1 MSTNKHKEK
10 SRQKTHSMLCKNSPL
25 GRLNFL
31 MLSAD
36 ADAKQ
41 FLKNKS
47 DKCFFSK
54 SMILQTIA
62 VLFRKNYIFICMRE
76 RERERGMHILCRML
90 CHCSHWLF
98 MVCESWHRFSCK
110 VITDKWKVENRK
122 QKNHPIINKKTKI
135 AILKLWYSN
144 RNQSSK
150 RKLITKSEVPEL
162 DGCIMGASNNLWI
175 LKIWET

>member
-62 VLFRKNYIFICMRE
+62 VLFRKNYIFIYMRE
-76 RERERGMHILCRML
+76 REECTYSVGCCAIAR
-90 CHCSHWLF
+90 
-98 MVCESWHRFSCK
+98 
-110 VITDKWKVENRK
+110 TDF
-122 QKNHPIINKKTKI
+122 
-135 AILKLWYSN
+135 LWCV
-144 RNQSSK
+144 RVDIVFPAK
-150 RKLITKSEVPEL
+150 
-162 DGCIMGASNNLWI
+162 
-175 LKIWET
+175 

>member
-62 VLFRKNYIFICMRE
+62 VLFCKNYIYIYIYKRE
-76 RERERGMHILCRML
+76 RERNAHTL
-90 CHCSHWLF
+90 
-98 MVCESWHRFSCK
+98 
-110 VITDKWKVENRK
+110 
-122 QKNHPIINKKTKI
+122 
-135 AILKLWYSN
+135 
-144 RNQSSK
+144 
-150 RKLITKSEVPEL
+150 
-162 DGCIMGASNNLWI
+162 
-175 LKIWET
+175 

>member
-62 VLFRKNYIFICMRE
+62 VLFCKNYIYIYIYKRE
-76 RERERGMHILCRML
+76 RETEREECTYSVGCCAIAR
-90 CHCSHWLF
+90 
-98 MVCESWHRFSCK
+98 
-110 VITDKWKVENRK
+110 TDF
-122 QKNHPIINKKTKI
+122 
-135 AILKLWYSN
+135 LWCV
-144 RNQSSK
+144 RVDIVFPAK
-150 RKLITKSEVPEL
+150 
-162 DGCIMGASNNLWI
+162 
-175 LKIWET
+175 

>member
-1 MSTNKHKEK
+1 MLICWVVNFNWQIILWLEQLENCSCYMITCLHKEK

-36 ADAKQ
+36 AEAKQ

-54 SMILQTIA
+54 SVILQTIA
-62 VLFRKNYIFICMRE
+62 VLFCKNYIYK

-90 CHCSHWLF
+90 CHCSHRLF
-98 MVCESWHRFSCK
+98 MVCESWQRFSCK
-110 VITDKWKVENRK
+110 VITDKWKVEDRK
-122 QKNHPIINKKTKI
+122 TTQKKKQN
-135 AILKLWYSN
+135 SN
-144 RNQSSK
+144 
-150 RKLITKSEVPEL
+150 IE
-162 DGCIMGASNNLWI
+162 IMI
-175 LKIWET
+175 